1 MKTVGIRDV
10 FYLPEVSKKPFKN
23 MCKMNILPPKVA
35 AGRCH
40 TSTPVGRAGVRL
52 MGLCLPSVE
61 TCVSQVNHAKLITG
75 EGVGSM
81 GAVK

>member
-1 MKTVGIRDV
+1 MVT
-10 FYLPEVSKKPFKN
+10 KN
-23 MCKMNILPPKVA
+23 ILKHVEMNILLPKVG

-61 TCVSQVNHAKLITG
+61 MCVSQVNHAKLITG

-81 GAVK
+81 GLCK